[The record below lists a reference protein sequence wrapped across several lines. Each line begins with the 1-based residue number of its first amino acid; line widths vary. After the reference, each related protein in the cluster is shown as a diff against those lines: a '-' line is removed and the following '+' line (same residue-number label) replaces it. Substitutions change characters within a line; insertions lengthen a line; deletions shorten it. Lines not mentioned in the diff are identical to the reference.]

1 MVNYSYMRSVEFVPF
16 LLTEKADIFS
26 IRLNGNALTETEE
39 FLIEYKD
46 TKSLPLR
53 QDLNSILTSINGI
66 GNEGVLESFFRP
78 EGKFFDRVCAV
89 PLLISHRRRDKCGT
103 LRLYCIRMSDS
114 LLILGGGGEK
124 KTRTYEEDPTL
135 LEKVRTLQ
143 SIDKVLT
150 DMEEDGIDVASAIY
164 NLTIEIQ

>member
-1 MVNYSYMRSVEFVPF
+1 MRSVEFVPF

-26 IRLNGNALTETEE
+26 IRLNGNTLTETEE

-46 TKSLPLR
+46 TKSLPLKK
-53 QDLNSILTSINGI
+53 DLDSILVSINGI

-78 EGKFFDRVCAV
+78 EGNFSDRVCAM
-89 PLLISHRRRDKCGT
+89 PLLTSPRRKGKCGT

-135 LEKVRTLQ
+135 LEKVRILQ

-150 DMEEDGIDVASAIY
+150 DMEEDGMDVASAIY

>member
-1 MVNYSYMRSVEFVPF
+1 MKIVEFVPF

-26 IRLNGNALTETEE
+26 IRLKGNTLTETEE

-46 TKSLPLR
+46 TKSLPLKK
-53 QDLNSILTSINGI
+53 DLESILTTINGI

-78 EGKFFDRVCAV
+78 EGKFFDRVCAM
-89 PLLISHRRRDKCGT
+89 PLLISPRRRDKCGT
-103 LRLYCIRMSDS
+103 LRLYCVRMSDS

-124 KTRTYEEDPTL
+124 TTRTYEEDPAL

-143 SIDKVLT
+143 SIDRGLT
-150 DMEEDGIDVASAIY
+150 DMEEDRVDIASAIY

>member
-1 MVNYSYMRSVEFVPF
+1 MCDAFIDFV
-16 LLTEKADIFS
+16 A
-26 IRLNGNALTETEE
+26 
-39 FLIEYKD
+39 
-46 TKSLPLR
+46 TK
-53 QDLNSILTSINGI
+53 
-66 GNEGVLESFFRP
+66 
-78 EGKFFDRVCAV
+78 
-89 PLLISHRRRDKCGT
+89 DKCGT

-150 DMEEDGIDVASAIY
+150 DMEEDGVDVASAVY
-164 NLTIEIQ
+164 NLIIEIQ